1 MPEKRGRDHRA
12 YRAKT
17 AKLRKKAD
25 TCWICGEWID
35 RELDYRD
42 PMSWTY
48 DHVDPLTKGGKLLG
62 PGKAAHRSCN
72 SRRGNRTAEKPR
84 LPTSRDW

>member
-17 AKLRKKAD
+17 KRLRARTD

-35 RELDYRD
+35 RTLDYRH
-42 PMSWTY
+42 PMSWTA
-48 DHVDPLTKGGKLLG
+48 DHETPLTKGGKLLG
-62 PGKAAHRSCN
+62 PMKAAHRSCN
-72 SRRGNRTAEKPR
+72 ARRGNRTLDRP
-84 LPTSRDW
+84 LIPTSRDW